1 MFAKPKV
8 KLRMRRKAWR
18 PIPINYGAFTFICD
32 RTLQR
37 KKNNETD

>member
-1 MFAKPKV
+1 MFAEPKV

-18 PIPINYGAFTFICD
+18 QININYGAFTCICD

-37 KKNNETD
+37 I